1 MNRSVT
7 LGIVA
12 VAMGAF
18 LIHAAPAVGQTS
30 GKDATQKVGEAAD
43 AIKGYTVDKKN
54 EAVVYA
60 KKLVSD
66 LDAKIKDLEAQV
78 SRDTSAA
85 KADGQRQL
93 KELKATRD
101 KTAKKADELGR
112 ATAASWDSVKTG
124 FADSYK
130 DLNKAYDEAA
140 AKWRK

>member
-54 EAVVYA
+54 EAVAYS
-60 KKLVSD
+60 KKLMSD

>member
-1 MNRSVT
+1 MNRRVT
-7 LGIVA
+7 LGILA
-12 VAMGAF
+12 ITLGAF
-18 LIHAAPAVGQTS
+18 LTPAAPVVGQTS
-30 GKDATQKVGEAAD
+30 GKDAAQKAGEAAD
-43 AIKGYTVDKKN
+43 AIKGYTVEKKN

-101 KTAKKADELGR
+101 KTAKKVDELGR
-112 ATAASWDSVKTG
+112 ASAESWDSVKHG
-124 FADSYK
+124 FAESYK
-130 DLNKAYDEAA
+130 DLNKAYENAV
-140 AKWRK
+140 AKLRK

>member
-1 MNRSVT
+1 MNRHVT
-7 LGIVA
+7 LAIFA
-12 VAMGAF
+12 IALSAF
-18 LIHAAPAVGQTS
+18 LTHAAPAVGQTS

-43 AIKGYTVDKKN
+43 AIKGYTVEKKS
-54 EAVVYA
+54 EAVAYS
-60 KKLVSD
+60 KKLMSD

-101 KTAKKADELGR
+101 STAKKADELGR
-112 ATAASWDSVKTG
+112 ASAESWDSVKHG

-130 DLNKAYDEAA
+130 DLNKAYEAA
-140 AKWRK
+140 VAKLRK

>member
-1 MNRSVT
+1 MNRRVT
-7 LGIVA
+7 LGILAIVL
-12 VAMGAF
+12 GAF
-18 LIHAAPAVGQTS
+18 LTHAAPAVGQTS
-30 GKDATQKVGEAAD
+30 GKEATQKVGEAAD
-43 AIKGYTVDKKN
+43 AIKAYTVDKKN

-66 LDAKIKDLEAQV
+66 LDVKIKDLEAQV

-112 ATAASWDSVKTG
+112 ASAESWDSVKHG
-124 FADSYK
+124 FADAYK
-130 DLNKAYDEAA
+130 DLNKAYEAA
-140 AKWRK
+140 VAKLRK

>member
-18 LIHAAPAVGQTS
+18 LIYAAPAVGQTS

>member
-43 AIKGYTVDKKN
+43 AIKGYTVEKKS
-54 EAVVYA
+54 EAVAYS
-60 KKLVSD
+60 KKLMSD
-66 LDAKIKDLEAQV
+66 LDVKIKDLEAQV

-112 ATAASWDSVKTG
+112 ATAASWDSVKHG
-124 FADSYK
+124 FAESYK
-130 DLNKAYDEAA
+130 DLNKAYDTAA
-140 AKWRK
+140 AKLRK

>member
-1 MNRSVT
+1 MNRSVN
-7 LGIVA
+7 LGIFA
-12 VAMGAF
+12 IALSAF
-18 LIHAAPAVGQTS
+18 LTHAAPAVGQTS
-30 GKDATQKVGEAAD
+30 TTD

-54 EAVVYA
+54 EAAAHA

-66 LDAKIKDLEAQV
+66 LDVKIKDLDAQV

-101 KTAKKADELGR
+101 KTAKMADDLGR
-112 ATAASWDSVKTG
+112 ASAASWDSVKTG

-130 DLNKAYDEAA
+130 DLQKAYDDAA
-140 AKWRK
+140 AKLRK

>member
-43 AIKGYTVDKKN
+43 AIKGYTVEKKS
-54 EAVVYA
+54 EAVAYS
-60 KKLVSD
+60 KKLMSE

>member
-1 MNRSVT
+1 MKRSVN

-12 VAMGAF
+12 IALGAV

-54 EAVVYA
+54 EAVAYA

-66 LDAKIKDLEAQV
+66 LDAKIKDLDAQV
-78 SRDTSAA
+78 ARDTSAA
-85 KADGQRQL
+85 KADAQRQL

-112 ATAASWDSVKTG
+112 ASAESWDSVKRG

-130 DLNKAYDEAA
+130 DLHKAYDDVV
-140 AKWRK
+140 AKLRK

>member
-66 LDAKIKDLEAQV
+66 LDAKIKDLDAQV
-78 SRDTSAA
+78 ARDTSAV
-85 KADGQRQL
+85 KADAQRQL

-112 ATAASWDSVKTG
+112 ASAESWESVKHG

>member
-1 MNRSVT
+1 MNRSMN

-12 VAMGAF
+12 IALGAF
-18 LIHAAPAVGQTS
+18 LTHAAPAVAQTAT
-30 GKDATQKVGEAAD
+30 KDATQKVSEGAD

-54 EAVVYA
+54 EAVKYA

-66 LDAKIKDLEAQV
+66 LDTKIKDLDAQV

-101 KTAKKADELGR
+101 KTAKKADDLGR
-112 ATAASWDSVKTG
+112 ASAESWDSVKNG
-124 FADSYK
+124 FADAYK
-130 DLNKAYDEAA
+130 DLHKAYDDAA

>member
-18 LIHAAPAVGQTS
+18 LIHAAPAGGQTS

-54 EAVVYA
+54 EAVALA

-66 LDAKIKDLEAQV
+66 VDAKIKDLDAQV

-93 KELKATRD
+93 NELKATRD
-101 KTAKKADELGR
+101 KTAKKADDLGR
-112 ATAASWDSVKTG
+112 ASAASWDSVKTG

-130 DLNKAYDEAA
+130 DLQKAYDDAA
-140 AKWRK
+140 ATLRK

>member
-43 AIKGYTVDKKN
+43 AIKGYTVEKKS
-54 EAVVYA
+54 EAVAYS
-60 KKLVSD
+60 KKLMSD

-112 ATAASWDSVKTG
+112 ASAESWESVKHG

-130 DLNKAYDEAA
+130 DLHKAYDDVV
-140 AKWRK
+140 AKLRK

>member
-1 MNRSVT
+1 MSRSVN

-12 VAMGAF
+12 IALGAF
-18 LIHAAPAVGQTS
+18 LTHAAPAAGQTS

-54 EAVVYA
+54 EAVAYA

-66 LDAKIKDLEAQV
+66 LDVKIKDLEAQV

-112 ATAASWDSVKTG
+112 ASAESWDSVKHG

-130 DLNKAYDEAA
+130 DLNKAYEAA
-140 AKWRK
+140 VAKFRK

>member
-43 AIKGYTVDKKN
+43 AIKGYTVEKKS
-54 EAVVYA
+54 EAVAYS
-60 KKLVSD
+60 KKLMSD

>member
-1 MNRSVT
+1 MN

-12 VAMGAF
+12 IALGAV

-54 EAVVYA
+54 EAVKYA

-66 LDAKIKDLEAQV
+66 LDTKIKDLDAQV

-101 KTAKKADELGR
+101 KTAKKADDLGR
-112 ATAASWDSVKTG
+112 ASAESWDSVKNG
-124 FADSYK
+124 FADAYK
-130 DLNKAYDEAA
+130 DLHKAYDDAA

>member
-1 MNRSVT
+1 MTRRVT
-7 LGIVA
+7 LAILA
-12 VAMGAF
+12 IALGAF
-18 LIHAAPAVGQTS
+18 LTHAAPAAGQTS
-30 GKDATQKVGEAAD
+30 AKDAAQKTGEAAD
-43 AIKGYTVDKKN
+43 AIKGYTVEKKN
-54 EAVVYA
+54 EAVAYA

-93 KELKATRD
+93 KELKATRG

-112 ATAASWDSVKTG
+112 ASAESWDSVKHG
-124 FADSYK
+124 FAESYK
-130 DLNKAYDEAA
+130 DLHKAYDEVA

>member
-1 MNRSVT
+1 MNRRVT
-7 LGIVA
+7 LGILAIVL
-12 VAMGAF
+12 GAF
-18 LIHAAPAVGQTS
+18 LTPAAPAVGQTS
-30 GKDATQKVGEAAD
+30 GKDATQKAGEAAD
-43 AIKGYTVDKKN
+43 AIKAYTVDKKN

-66 LDAKIKDLEAQV
+66 LDVKIKDLEAQV

-112 ATAASWDSVKTG
+112 ASAESWDSVKHG
-124 FADSYK
+124 FADAYK
-130 DLNKAYDEAA
+130 DLNKAYEAA
-140 AKWRK
+140 VAKLRK

>member
-1 MNRSVT
+1 MNRRVT
-7 LGIVA
+7 LGILAIVL
-12 VAMGAF
+12 GAF
-18 LIHAAPAVGQTS
+18 LTHAAPAVGQTS

-43 AIKGYTVDKKN
+43 AIKAYTVDKKN

-66 LDAKIKDLEAQV
+66 LDVKIKDLEAQV

-112 ATAASWDSVKTG
+112 ASAESWDSVKHG
-124 FADSYK
+124 FADAYK
-130 DLNKAYDEAA
+130 DLNKAYEAA
-140 AKWRK
+140 VAKLRK

>member
-1 MNRSVT
+1 MNRRVT
-7 LGIVA
+7 LGILAIVL
-12 VAMGAF
+12 GAF
-18 LIHAAPAVGQTS
+18 LTHAAPAVGQTS

-43 AIKGYTVDKKN
+43 AIKAYTVDKKN

-60 KKLVSD
+60 KKLMSD

-78 SRDTSAA
+78 ARDTSAA

-112 ATAASWDSVKTG
+112 ASAESWDSVKHG
-124 FADSYK
+124 FADAYK
-130 DLNKAYDEAA
+130 DLNKAYEAA
-140 AKWRK
+140 VAKLRK

>member
-1 MNRSVT
+1 MNRRVT
-7 LGIVA
+7 LGILAIVL
-12 VAMGAF
+12 GAF
-18 LIHAAPAVGQTS
+18 LTHAAPAVGQTP
-30 GKDATQKVGEAAD
+30 GKEATQKVGEAAD
-43 AIKGYTVDKKN
+43 AIKAYTVDKKN

-66 LDAKIKDLEAQV
+66 LDVKIKDLEAQV

-112 ATAASWDSVKTG
+112 ASAESWDSVKHG
-124 FADSYK
+124 FADAYK
-130 DLNKAYDEAA
+130 DLNKAYEAA
-140 AKWRK
+140 VAKLRK